1 MSHRS
6 FENRPPRRCRL
17 LPALVATCS
26 LVAPLVAEPPHEVE
40 DEAARSCWP
49 GAPGTDPSRCP
60 PNDPGYA
67 KRWEFRSDI
76 PAEID
81 RNKMHPKEL
90 ELGSIGFSLDRAW
103 QLTTG
108 RDDVVIAVLDSGIRW
123 HNEDL
128 VEKLYL
134 NAGELPRP
142 EGCDAHDCNGDG
154 IFTVS
159 DYAGDPRVTDRNDNG
174 RLDPEDLI
182 LTFSDC
188 HDDDGN
194 GYADDISGYD
204 FFEGEHCGVSGAD
217 NDPADATDFGHG
229 TGIASTA
236 AAATNNGIKH
246 AGVCPDCR
254 ILPVRVG
261 DSFVVDA
268 NQFARGVVFSVHA
281 GAEVIASAAG
291 SYNNTPAARAAVD
304 LAYEHGVAI
313 IASAADEF
321 SYHHNYPSVYNH
333 TLYVNAMRD
342 NHAGDYTKATTFW
355 GLNPC
360 TNFGARVWVSVP
372 ARSCS
377 SGATSRLAGVAGLL
391 QSAARDAGLGQL
403 HAEELYQVVRL
414 TADDLDN
421 SKPDWGGLRY
431 PARSGFDQLT
441 GYGRLNALEAV
452 RAVLDKRIP
461 PMVDL
466 ENPRWFA
473 VVSPRKEAKLAI
485 RGTIRLPRA
494 KDGTYEL
501 SYAQGVEPREE
512 DYTIVGRGPVR
523 GSAKGPLGVLDF
535 GKLPVPVGF
544 APRNRD
550 ERDRFSVTLRLR
562 ATDDRGLTAEA
573 RRSFFLYHDPT
584 WKRGFPID
592 LGASG
597 EASPLLVDLDGDG
610 ADEIV
615 LPTADGLVRILAWDP
630 SGPRTIR
637 APLDERPPV
646 VSAEPGALR
655 RESAVR
661 GAAVGDLRGDGSLA
675 IVVASREGKV
685 YAFDRTGERLSGF
698 PVGVKPDAARPVGRT
713 RRVESGILSRPVLAD
728 LDGRPGLEII
738 AAAMDSHVYAWRGDG
753 RPLDG
758 FPVRVWNPAVSP
770 EQSAKIVSTPAVGD
784 IDGNGRPEIVVGSN
798 GLRDGLAAAY
808 ALRSDGNDH
817 AGGPFVPGWHPFE
830 IAEIRGDLLPT
841 LATGVQMTPV
851 LVDVDGDRD
860 CEVVLYAVTGSSVV
874 LVDQRRA
881 EGPRIVARFSL
892 APGEGSALRG
902 TTFLGGTG
910 SPLAADTDGDGASEL
925 YAPLLP
931 FRMLT
936 LRSKPGVPLDVP
948 LALGGWKIE
957 VRDDPRAVVPMLPGY
972 PRRME
977 DLMIWA
983 RPEAADVDGDGE
995 AEVLMGS
1002 GGYLLH
1008 AFDRRGGDAATFPK
1022 FTGGWIFSAP
1032 AVGDL
1037 DGDGRLDLV
1046 AVTREGYLFAWELAS
1061 ISRRPPAEG
1070 VSSRSARSRG
1080 GRPRG

>member
-1 MSHRS
+1 MLAES
-6 FENRPPRRCRL
+6 FKHQPFKMHRL
-17 LPALVATCS
+17 LPVLVAACS
-26 LVAPLVAEPPHEVE
+26 LVGVLAAVPPLEGEAEAE
-40 DEAARSCWP
+40 RSCWP
-49 GAPGTDPSRCP
+49 GAPGTDPALCP
-60 PNDPGYA
+60 PNDPGYP

-123 HNEDL
+123 HYEDL

-142 EGCDAHDCNGDG
+142 DGCDTHDRNGDG

-159 DYAGDPRVTDRNDNG
+159 DYAGDPRVTDRNHNG
-174 RLDPEDLI
+174 RLDPGDLI

-188 HDDDGN
+188 RDDDGN
-194 GYADDISGYD
+194 GYVDDISGYD
-204 FFEGEHCGVSGAD
+204 FFTGEHCGVAGAD
-217 NDPADATDFGHG
+217 NDPADETDFGHG

-236 AAATNNGIKH
+236 AATTNNGLKH
-246 AGVCPDCR
+246 AGVCPRCR

-281 GAEVIASAAG
+281 GAGVIASALG

-333 TLYVNAMRD
+333 TLYVNAIRY
-342 NHAGDYTKATTFW
+342 NHASDYTKASTFW

-391 QSAARDAGLGQL
+391 QSAAHDAGLGRL
-403 HAEELYQVVRL
+403 HAEELYQVIRL

-421 SKPDWGGLRY
+421 SKPDWGGLRW
-431 PARSGFDQLT
+431 PARTGFDQLT
-441 GYGRLNALEAV
+441 GYGRLNAFEAV
-452 RAVLDKRIP
+452 RAVLDERIP

-466 ENPRWFA
+466 DNPRWFA
-473 VVSPRKEAKLAI
+473 VVSPREAATLTV
-485 RGTIRLPRA
+485 RGSVQVPRA
-494 KDGTYEL
+494 KEGTFEL
-501 SYAQGVEPREE
+501 SYAKGVEPREE
-512 DYTIVGRGPVR
+512 DYAIVGRGSVK
-523 GSAKGPLGVLDF
+523 GSHRGPLGVLDF
-535 GKLPVPVGF
+535 RKLPVPVGF

-550 ERDRFSVTLRLR
+550 ERDRFSVTVRLR

-573 RRSFFLYHDPT
+573 RRSFFIYHDPS
-584 WKRGFPID
+584 WKQGFPID

-597 EASPLLVDLDGDG
+597 EASPLLVDLDADG

-615 LPTADGLVRILAWDP
+615 LPTADGLLRILASDP

-637 APLDERPPV
+637 VPLDERPLIKRPEQ
-646 VSAEPGALR
+646 SALR

-661 GAAVGDLRGDGSLA
+661 GAAVGDVLGDGSPV

-685 YAFDRTGERLSGF
+685 YAFDRTGARLGGF
-698 PVGVKPDAARPVGRT
+698 PVAVDPDAARPAT
-713 RRVESGILSRPVLAD
+713 PARRIESGILSRPVLAE

-738 AAAMDSHVYAWRGDG
+738 ATAMDSHVYAWTKDG
-753 RPLDG
+753 LPLDG

-770 EQSAKIVSTPAVGD
+770 EQSAKIVSTPVVGD
-784 IDGNGRPEIVVGSN
+784 IDGDGRPEIVTGSN
-798 GLRDGLAAAY
+798 GLREGLAAAY
-808 ALRSDGNDH
+808 AVRADGN
-817 AGGPFVPGWHPFE
+817 ANPEGPFVAGWNPLE
-830 IAEIRGDLLPT
+830 IAAIRGDLLPT
-841 LATGVQMTPV
+841 LASGVQMTPV

-860 CEVVLYAVTGSSVV
+860 SEVVLYAVTGSSLV
-874 LVDQRRA
+874 LVDQTRA
-881 EGPRIVARFSL
+881 AGPRVVARFSL

-910 SPLAADTDGDGASEL
+910 SPLAADTDGDGVSEL
-925 YAPLLP
+925 YAPLIP

-948 LALGGWKIE
+948 MALGGWKIE
-957 VRDDPRAVVPMLPGY
+957 SRDDRTAVVPMLPGY

-983 RPEAADVDGDGE
+983 SPGAADVDGDGE

-1008 AFDRRGGDAATFPK
+1008 AFARKGGEAAAFPK

-1037 DGDGRLDLV
+1037 EGDGRLDLV

-1061 ISRRPPAEG
+1061 VSGRR
-1070 VSSRSARSRG
+1070 RQ
-1080 GRPRG
+1080 

>member
-1 MSHRS
+1 MSHAR
-6 FENRPPRRCRL
+6 FEIRPPRSRL
-17 LPALVATCS
+17 LTALVAACS
-26 LVAPLVAEPPHEVE
+26 LVGVLAAVPPDEGG
-40 DEAARSCWP
+40 DEAERSCWP
-49 GAPGTDPSRCP
+49 GAPGTDPALCP
-60 PNDPGYA
+60 PNDPGYP

-123 HNEDL
+123 RYADL

-142 EGCDAHDCNGDG
+142 EGCETHDHNGDG

-159 DYAGDPRVTDRNDNG
+159 DYAADSRVTDRNDNG
-174 RLDPEDLI
+174 RLDAGDLI

-188 HDDDGN
+188 RDDDGN
-194 GYADDISGYD
+194 GYVDDISGYD
-204 FFEGEHCGVSGAD
+204 FFAGEHCGVAGAD
-217 NDPADATDFGHG
+217 NDPGDETDFGHG

-236 AAATNNGIKH
+236 AATANNGIKH
-246 AGVCPDCR
+246 AGVCPGCR

-268 NQFARGVVFSVHA
+268 NQFARGVVFAVRA
-281 GAEVIASAAG
+281 GASVIASAVG

-304 LAYEHGVAI
+304 HAYEHGVAV
-313 IASAADEF
+313 IASAADEY

-333 TLYVNAMRD
+333 ALYVNAIRY
-342 NHAGDYTKATTFW
+342 NHATDYTKASTFW

-391 QSAARDAGLGQL
+391 QSAARDAGLGRL
-403 HAEELYQVVRL
+403 HAEELYQVIRL

-421 SKPDWGGLRY
+421 TKPDWGGLRW
-431 PARSGFDQLT
+431 PARAGFDQLT
-441 GYGRLNALEAV
+441 GYGRLNAFKAV
-452 RAVLDKRIP
+452 RAVLDGRIP
-461 PMVDL
+461 PRVDL

-473 VVSPRKEAKLAI
+473 VVSPRADATMAV
-485 RGTIRLPRA
+485 RGSIRLPRA
-494 KDGTYEL
+494 KKATYEL
-501 SYAQGVEPREE
+501 SYALGVEPREE
-512 DYTIVGRGPVR
+512 DYTVVGRGAVE
-523 GSAKGPLGVLDF
+523 GSRSGPLGVLDF
-535 GKLPVPVGF
+535 KRLPVPIGF

-573 RRSFFLYHDPT
+573 RRSFFPYHDPT
-584 WKRGFPID
+584 WKPGSPVD

-615 LPTADGLVRILAWDP
+615 LPTADGLVRILAWDA
-630 SGPRTIR
+630 SGPQTTRV
-637 APLDERPPV
+637 PLDER
-646 VSAEPGALR
+646 SLIQKAERNATR

-661 GAAVGDLRGDGSLA
+661 GAAVGDLLGDGSRC

-685 YAFDRTGERLSGF
+685 YAFDRTGKRLDGF
-698 PVGVKPDAARPVGRT
+698 PVAVRPEAARPAT
-713 RRVESGILSRPVLAD
+713 PARRIESGILSRPVLAD
-728 LDGRPGLEII
+728 LDGRPGPEIV
-738 AAAMDSHVYAWRGDG
+738 ATAMDAHVYAWKKNG
-753 RPLDG
+753 RPLEG
-758 FPVRVWNPAVSP
+758 FPVRVANPASSP
-770 EQSAKIVSTPAVGD
+770 EQLAKIVSTPAVGD
-784 IDGNGRPEIVVGSN
+784 IDGDGRPEIVMGSN
-798 GLRDGLAAAY
+798 GLREGLAAAY
-808 ALRSDGNDH
+808 AVRADGNANPD
-817 AGGPFVPGWHPFE
+817 GPFVPGWGPFE
-830 IAEIRGDLLPT
+830 IAAIRGDLLPT
-841 LATGVQMTPV
+841 LASGIQMTPL

-860 CEVVLYAVTGSSVV
+860 SEIVLYAVTGSALV
-874 LVDQRRA
+874 LIDQQA
-881 EGPRIVARFSL
+881 EGPRIVTRFSL
-892 APGEGSALRG
+892 APGEGSALWG

-910 SPLAADTDGDGASEL
+910 SPLAADTDGDGAKEL
-925 YAPLLP
+925 YAPLIP

-948 LALGGWKIE
+948 MALGGWRIE
-957 VRDDPRAVVPMLPGY
+957 SEGDRVGPLPMLPGY

-983 RPEAADVDGDGE
+983 SPEAADVDGDGE

-1008 AFDRRGGDAATFPK
+1008 AFARKGGEAAAFPK

-1037 DGDGRLDLV
+1037 EGDGRLDLV
-1046 AVTREGYLFAWELAS
+1046 AVTREGYLFAWELAAPS
-1061 ISRRPPAEG
+1061 GRAPAKG
-1070 VSSRSARSRG
+1070 VSNR
-1080 GRPRG
+1080 